1 MRRGHSSRPRVA
13 TQSSDSVARV
23 GALLLAIFLSLA
35 LLAGCGEG
43 GEPPQEERPAASDE
57 EDVSPLSREQLE
69 LQAEAM
75 SPEVAES
82 LGIVDTTIR
91 VTRPIPPDSA
101 LLPGTGFDTLP
112 NN

>member
-1 MRRGHSSRPRVA
+1 MSRRHSSSSDVA
-13 TQSSDSVARV
+13 TQSANSLARV
-23 GALLLAIFLSLA
+23 AAIPMAILMSLA
-35 LLAGCGEG
+35 LLAGCGGG
-43 GEPPQEERPAASDE
+43 GEAPQEERPAAGAE

-101 LLPGTGFDTLP
+101 LLPGTGFDTFP
-112 NN
+112 DD